1 MWEESCTPG
10 AASHVWL
17 RVLNMCC
24 RNLETGKITVGWRI
38 QERFCDGLEVE
49 G

>member
-1 MWEESCTPG
+1 MWQESHTLG
-10 AASHVWL
+10 AALHVWL

-24 RNLETGKITVGWRI
+24 RNLETGKITVGWRT